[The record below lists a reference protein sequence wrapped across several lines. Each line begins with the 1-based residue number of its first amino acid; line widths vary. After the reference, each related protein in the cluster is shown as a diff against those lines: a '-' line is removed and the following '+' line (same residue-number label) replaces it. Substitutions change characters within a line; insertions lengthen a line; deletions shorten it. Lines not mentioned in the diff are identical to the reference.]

1 MSRASEVFVPHV
13 VFCLSYGYSVRLWWV
28 GLAVGAIFA
37 KKIPSAAVYQR
48 LLHVLMRAVA

>member
-28 GLAVGAIFA
+28 GFAVGAMFA